1 MNESMNVP
9 SSREEE
15 ETEMWAGLWG
25 RAGQQTH
32 QWRSTCVTKGPAEQD
47 KEETVE
53 GVTEAH
59 ASAKD

>member
-25 RAGQQTH
+25 RAGQLTH
-32 QWRSTCVTKGPAEQD
+32 QQRSTCVTNGPTEQD
-47 KEETVE
+47 TVE

>member
-1 MNESMNVP
+1 MNFP
-9 SSREEE
+9 SGREEE
-15 ETEMWAGLWG
+15 ETEMWAELWG

-32 QWRSTCVTKGPAEQD
+32 QRRSTCVTNGPTEQD

-59 ASAKD
+59 ALAKD